1 MYEVRLYEKVVL
13 ARTRS
18 RIIAL
23 IEYWG
28 WKTTYW
34 NNIELRKTDE

>member
-1 MYEVRLYEKVVL
+1 MYEVVIYDSVLL
-13 ARTRS
+13 ARTRF

-23 IEYWG
+23 IEFWG

-34 NNIELRKTDE
+34 NNIELRKVND